1 MLEKMTPTYV
11 AYLRDSGGEDQD
23 LSVEQ
28 QETAILTWCAKQGH
42 QLTRIFRDVAS
53 PGSTIAGRD
62 QFLEMIHYFRS
73 GQATEN
79 GILVWKYSRFSR
91 DINDAQFYK
100 ADLRRMG
107 YEILSMNDSIPEGLN
122 GRLFEA
128 AIDWMNA
135 RFLEDLSTDVKRGL
149 RHIVE
154 NHAAIPGTPPKGFK
168 REPVQIGARRDGRPH
183 IVNRWVPDPE
193 LWDRCLLAWQMRAA
207 GNSYGKIHEKTR
219 LFKTIHSY
227 TTFFRNK
234 IYLGTMEFGDLTIE
248 GYCEPLITQV
258 IWDTVQNLNKHYAK
272 KQRMS
277 GDNPNHPR
285 RENSPYLLSGLLYC
299 SHCGSPMNGL
309 GVYSGNKKPGQVARW
324 YYYRCSNKQSQRT
337 QCPAT
342 KIPQKI
348 LEEMVIEQITE
359 FILAPQNLEMVLR
372 SLQNDHATMI
382 QQLEPKR
389 ESLNKELGTI
399 KQKIA
404 NITESIADGGHS
416 RALLQKLNDLE
427 SQEMQIRSEL
437 VEIEIIARE
446 KPATI
451 DSEQIKTLSLALS
464 ETIHAQNDSEK
475 REILQNL
482 IERIEVRREEKK
494 IIGKIWYYFPGKKK
508 LMSKVSTPLGAPT
521 HRHKFYHP
529 FIIPIQKKSG

>member
-1 MLEKMTPTYV
+1 MTSTYV

-28 QETAILTWCAKQGH
+28 QETAILNWCAKNGH
-42 QLTRIFRDVAS
+42 QLTRIFRDVAA
-53 PGSTIAGRD
+53 PGSTTAGRD

-73 GQATEN
+73 GEATEN
-79 GILVWKYSRFSR
+79 GIIVWKYSRFSR

-100 ADLRRMG
+100 ADLRRLG
-107 YEILSMNDSIPEGLN
+107 YDIVSMNDNVPEGLN

-135 RFLEDLSTDVKRGL
+135 RFLEDLSSDVKRGL

-154 NHAAIPGTPPKGFK
+154 NHAAMPGIPPKGFM
-168 REPVQIGARRDGRPH
+168 REPVEIGSRRDGRPH
-183 IVNRWVPDPE
+183 IVHRWVPDPD
-193 LWDRCLLAWQMRAA
+193 LWGRCLLAWQMRAA

-227 TTFFRNK
+227 TTFFRNR
-234 IYLGTMEFGDLTIE
+234 IYLGTMEFGDLTID
-248 GYCEPLITQV
+248 GYCEPLITKE
-258 IWDTVQNLNKHYAK
+258 IWDAVQNLNKHYAK

-285 RENSPYLLSGLLYC
+285 RENSRYLLSGLLYC
-299 SHCGSPMNGL
+299 AHCGSPMNGL

-324 YYYRCSNKQSQRT
+324 YYYRCTNKQSQRT
-337 QCPAT
+337 QCPAK
-342 KIPQKI
+342 KIPQAV
-348 LEEMVIEQITE
+348 LEEMVLDQIAR
-359 FILAPQNLEMVLR
+359 FILSPQNLEMVLR
-372 SLQNDHATMI
+372 ALHSDHSTMI
-382 QQLEPKR
+382 QELEPKR

-404 NITESIADGGHS
+404 NITNSIADGGHS

-427 SQEMQIRSEL
+427 AQEMQVRSEL

-446 KPATI
+446 KPAQI
-451 DSEQIKTLSLALS
+451 DSEQISELSLALS
-464 ETIHAQNDSEK
+464 ETILSQNESQK
-475 REILQNL
+475 REILREI
-482 IERIEVRREEKK
+482 IERIEVSRDGKRIK
-494 IIGKIWYYFPGKKK
+494 GKIWYHYPGKKK
-508 LMSKVSTPLGAPT
+508 LMSKVSTPLGAPKT
-521 HRHKFYHP
+521 TIFGGFY
-529 FIIPIQKKSG
+529 FV